1 MKFSAKA
8 RYGLRVVYILALNEK
23 SGETLSNSKLAGLAN
38 VSEPYLEKIMSS
50 LKKANIVQSQI
61 GIFGGYKL
69 SDEPKNITVGSVL
82 KALEGDI
89 FTSECVQN
97 DCHNNKCPNKD
108 IFGTIYTKVN
118 EVLENM
124 TLQDVIDNKKESI

>member
-8 RYGLRVVYILALNEK
+8 RYGLRVVYILALNEGN
-23 SGETLSNSKLAGLAN
+23 GEPLSNSKLAGITN
-38 VSEPYLEKIMSS
+38 VSEPYLEKIMSC

-82 KALEGDI
+82 KALEGEI
-89 FTSECVQN
+89 FTSECVHG
-97 DCHNNKCPNKD
+97 DCHNKNCPNKD
-108 IFGTIYTKVN
+108 IFGTIYNKVN